1 LLNAPECRLFH
12 RWKQLANRLF
22 AASFVASLVV
32 GAAAVIPTA
41 ATTTAAASA
50 PIYWG
55 SYVNGAPGKIA
66 AINQFEADAGKKQS
80 IVHWGQAWQWNGA
93 MQPFLT
99 KDFEAIRLRGSI
111 PMVNWDSWSLGDR
124 DSDPN
129 YTLARI
135 YNGSYDAYITA
146 WAQDAKAWGHPFFV
160 RFDHEM
166 NGSWYPWSEQTN
178 GNQPGDYV
186 KAWRHV
192 VDIFRSVG
200 ATNATWVWCVNIAS
214 DATTPMADLYPGDS
228 YVDWLGMDGYNK
240 ATDTASWLSSNQI
253 FGMHPWSKHNT
264 YQELVNLA
272 PSKPIM
278 IAETSTTTSG
288 GNAGAWITDLLLT
301 QLPKNFPQVKA
312 LVWFNSNDGIS
323 TFNYKIESTPAQ
335 QAAFRQGIG
344 SSYYASNT
352 FALLPPGP
360 VKAIG
365 ASPVPPAAGPTRTPT
380 PVPPTATP
388 TRTATPVPPTATPTA
403 TAVPTV
409 VKSISTTVTL
419 LDIGDSYVDGSRPD
433 STAGGPSLSLIADG
447 NPYTVPFL
455 RWDLSSLAGKTIT
468 AATLRIH
475 TTTDVGAGSNASFD
489 VMYVLNNAWQ
499 GSTMSMNKSVPIS
512 TTRLGTL
519 DAPSQGGTWYQT
531 GLLASGVQVG
541 TGGLFSIALRNWT
554 DPDGV
559 IFNSKEGDPAV
570 TPQLIITYK

>member
-1 LLNAPECRLFH
+1 LLNALKRGLLD
-12 RWKQLANRLF
+12 RSKSF
-22 AASFVASLVV
+22 AGRFIAASLVS
-32 GAAAVIPTA
+32 GLLAGGIAALPPGTSTA
-41 ATTTAAASA
+41 DASTS

-55 SYVNGAPGKIA
+55 SFSDGAPFS
-66 AINQFEADAGKKQS
+66 NPPMDWFESDAGKKQS
-80 IVHWGQAWQWNGA
+80 IIHWGQPWQRNGA
-93 MQPFLT
+93 MENFQT
-99 KDFEAIRLRGSI
+99 EAYEIVRLRGSI
-111 PMVNWDSWSLGDR
+111 PMVNWNSWYLHMAVD
-124 DSDPN
+124 DPN
-129 YTLARI
+129 YKLSKI
-135 YNGSYDAYITA
+135 YNGTYDAYITK
-146 WAQDAKAWGHPFFV
+146 WAQDAKAWGHPFFI

-166 NGSWYPWSEQTN
+166 NGWWYTWSEQRN